1 MIWQGRIVIHH
12 KRNFS
17 LSLIE
22 EMNKLLTKVSRL
34 YLKRELKVNHSPMVN
49 KKLNKIFRDSKI
61 YNKSFTFIL
70 RHLAGKK
77 D

>member
-1 MIWQGRIVIHH
+1 
-12 KRNFS
+12 
-17 LSLIE
+17 
-22 EMNKLLTKVSRL
+22 MNKLLTKVSRL

-49 KKLNKIFRDSKI
+49 KKFNIIFRDSKI